1 MQAAIT
7 SDATSRPQAAG
18 RSLPRILCVD
28 DESHVLEA
36 LRDSLRRSFDVRV
49 AEGGKQALALLKA
62 DRHAYAVVISDM
74 RMPGMS
80 GDEFLS
86 EAKRVAP
93 RAVRMLLTGHSDAGS
108 AARAVNEGQIFRYL
122 TKPCAPDDLERA
134 CAAAVWQHNVL
145 AAERALLE
153 KTLRGSIQALT
164 DVLALASPAAFGRG
178 GRVKRLIAELA
189 EVTGWDDAWEV
200 EVAAMLAHVGA
211 VTLPEATAEKLNGG
225 APLSPDE
232 QQMVDRVPAV
242 TERILAN
249 IPRLEGV
256 QQILAGYGRRY
267 DSSLSGHVLPIGARM
282 LRIALDFDDL
292 QSRGLTVSAALDALA
307 GLEGVYDPE
316 LLGAFARV
324 VSASGRTRPIIELAV
339 RDLRAGMMLVE
350 DARARS
356 GQLLSSRG
364 HVVTEELLE
373 RLRNFPPDY
382 VHEPIRVFQ

>member
-1 MQAAIT
+1 MTTAIT
-7 SDATSRPQAAG
+7 SDATSSPKAAG

-28 DESHVLEA
+28 DEPHVLEG

-49 AEGGKQALALLKA
+49 AEGGKQALALLRA
-62 DRHAYAVVISDM
+62 DRHGYAVVISDM

-80 GDEFLS
+80 GDEFLR

-93 RAVRMLLTGHSDAGS
+93 RAVRMLLTGHSDAAS
-108 AARAVNEGQIFRYL
+108 AARAVNEGQVFRYL
-122 TKPCAPDDLERA
+122 TKPCGRDDLERA

-145 AAERALLE
+145 AAERTLLE

-178 GRVKRLIAELA
+178 GRIKRLIAELA
-189 EVTGWDDAWEV
+189 DETGWDDAWEV

-211 VTLPEATAEKLNGG
+211 VTLPDATAEKLNGG
-225 APLSPDE
+225 GRLSPDE

-249 IPRLEGV
+249 IPRLDGV
-256 QQILAGYGRRY
+256 QQILAEYGRPY
-267 DSSLSGHVLPIGARM
+267 DSSEGGHALPIGARM

-292 QSRGLTVSAALDALA
+292 QSRGLTVAAALDALA
-307 GLEGVYDPE
+307 ARAGVYDPE

-324 VSASGRTRPIIELAV
+324 VSASGRTRPILELSV
-339 RDLRAGMMLVE
+339 RDLRAGMTLVE
-350 DARARS
+350 DARATA

-364 HVVTEELLE
+364 HIVTEELLE
-373 RLRNFPPDY
+373 RLRNFPPDH
-382 VHEPIRVFQ
+382 VREPIRVFQ